1 MINNLMSD
9 KNQDPV
15 HGHETTF
22 QESCDTWL
30 MIYQLFP
37 VLPLPIVVPR
47 EGKTGKIG
55 CSSQEMIIH
64 KSSWDDRSNI

>member
-1 MINNLMSD
+1 MIICNIIVIPRR
-9 KNQDPV
+9 KPRFQKET
-15 HGHETTF
+15 HGR
-22 QESCDTWL
+22 L

-64 KSSWDDRSNI
+64 KSSWDSLDLLQKE